1 MELEL
6 IPKSEP
12 EKVLNTQ
19 GPQDGPLV
27 YTGPERRKGLR
38 RVTMN
43 RREMARFE
51 AAPDRR
57 RGMDRR
63 VELKMWDGRN
73 Y

>member
-6 IPKSEP
+6 MPKGEE
-12 EKVLNTQ
+12 EKAFDSKA
-19 GPQDGPLV
+19 PQEGPLV
-27 YTGPERRKGLR
+27 YTGPERRKAMR

-63 VELKMWDGRN
+63 VELKLWDGRN
-73 Y
+73 F

>member
-6 IPKSEP
+6 MPKSEP
-12 EKVLNTQ
+12 EKGLDSQ
-19 GPQDGPLV
+19 GPQDGQLV

-57 RGMDRR
+57 QETDRR
-63 VELKMWDGRN
+63 GELKLWDGRN
-73 Y
+73 F

>member
-6 IPKSEP
+6 MPKGEQ
-12 EKVLNTQ
+12 EKVPDVQ

-27 YTGPERRKGLR
+27 YTGPERRKALR
-38 RVTMN
+38 RMMVD

-51 AAPDRR
+51 AKPDRR

-63 VELKMWDGRN
+63 VELKLWDGRN
-73 Y
+73 F